1 MHGSAP
7 WWHLVER
14 RALTGGLVLGAS
26 LGLVLAGC
34 SSDGDGSGA
43 LKVAQTRVAAKEK
56 ALSEATAD
64 AAAASTAFCDAS
76 STYITALDRYG
87 DVLTETAPT
96 VGDVTTAGTDL
107 AEPREDVTGAAD
119 AAVAAQQTVVDAE
132 QELADAEAALAALE
146 DPSATATSSPD
157 ATTSPKPLVPAAT
170 VNRVK
175 EAEAQL
181 ATVQQGI
188 TDDTPLT
195 QASEQFN
202 AAVVALE
209 MSWLKLF
216 ADAGC
221 LTKDQ
226 EVRAEEAVSAYTTAL
241 QKSLKKAGY
250 YDGEV
255 DGVYGPKT
263 VDAVETL
270 QKSHGLPVTGTVDK
284 ATAEALQ
291 SDLAAKGGA
300 AAQETVAS
308 TAAVQQTLAL
318 AGYWQGP
325 VDGEWTPE
333 LTEALKEFQTALGVE
348 PTGSV
353 DAATIAALEKA
364 LAEAGE
370 PSASPSSASPPA
382 SGDSTAGETAS
393 GSTSP

>member
-1 MHGSAP
+1 MSSHRQ
-7 WWHLVER
+7 VF
-14 RALTGGLVLGAS
+14 GGRVRTVLVLGITSAI
-26 LGLVLAGC
+26 VLAGC

-43 LKVAQTRVAAKEK
+43 LKVAQAKVSAKEK
-56 ALSEATAD
+56 ALSAAKADATA
-64 AAAASTAFCDAS
+64 ATAAFCDAS
-76 STYITALDRYG
+76 ATYITALDRYG
-87 DVLTETAPT
+87 DVLTQTAVT

-107 AEPREDVTGAAD
+107 AEPREDVTAGAD
-119 AAVAAQQTVVDAE
+119 AAVAAQQAVADTKNA
-132 QELADAEAALAALE
+132 LADAEAALAALQS
-146 DPSATATSSPD
+146 PSATSSPKPS
-157 ATTSPKPLVPAAT
+157 ASPKPLVPAGT

-175 EAEAQL
+175 EAETEL
-181 ATVQQGI
+181 AAAQQGI
-188 TDDTPLT
+188 TDETPLA

-221 LTKDQ
+221 LTDEQ
-226 EVRAEEAVSAYTTAL
+226 QVQAEAAVSAYTTAL

-250 YDGEV
+250 YEGEV

-270 QKSHGLPVTGTVDK
+270 QKAHTLPVTGTVDK
-284 ATAEALQ
+284 ATADALQ
-291 SDLAAKGGA
+291 ADLAAKGGV
-300 AAQETVAS
+300 AAQEAVAS

-333 LTEALKEFQTALGVE
+333 LTDALKEFQTALGVKPSGE
-348 PTGSV
+348 V

-364 LAEAGE
+364 LAEAAKPSE
-370 PSASPSSASPPA
+370 SPSPSASGESPSDTASAS
-382 SGDSTAGETAS
+382 SS
-393 GSTSP
+393 